1 MLGNKHQI
9 LTDRRYNTDKL
20 TEITLNTVKNAVE
33 ESRDKSVQDSTKTLG
48 LEIFFHIGIFDT

>member
-9 LTDRRYNTDKL
+9 LTDRRYNTNKL

-33 ESRDKSVQDSTKTLG
+33 ESRDKSVQD
-48 LEIFFHIGIFDT
+48 